1 MDTATIIEKINGFLV
16 EEFEVDASRITPDA
30 NLRETLELDS
40 LDYID
45 LVVVIESNF
54 GFQPEMSRRLRSVR
68 VPNRQGCL
76 FDETGKM
83 PVLQRKGRG
92 ERFGQTTRIRHEH
105 VKISVAFSVA
115 PFAAVEPEP
124 NDSVS

>member
-1 MDTATIIEKINGFLV
+1 MPHFIELETTALFNHEWFQQS
-16 EEFEVDASRITPDA
+16 A
-30 NLRETLELDS
+30 
-40 LDYID
+40 
-45 LVVVIESNF
+45 IESNF